1 MSASVACPMCGLPLN
16 RGAVEE
22 LNIEF
27 STLNTCGRCGF
38 GLDLRWR
45 GRGSVFA
52 QPTPD
57 LVIVSSLRT
66 IDHQL
71 STVLPEHLTIEC
83 VHEPMDALGI
93 CARAVRRETPLKAL
107 IILGVGQSER
117 WSDVAVAVRSLEEG
131 FRVSH
136 PVPIWYVS
144 SVDVSIEEQE
154 IFSDLNEIYWYSCA
168 KSQEVDTLL
177 EMTPQLFR

>member
-1 MSASVACPMCGLPLN
+1 MSARVACPMCGLPLN

-27 STLNTCGRCGF
+27 STLNTCSRCGF

-57 LVIVSSLRT
+57 LIVVSPT
-66 IDHQL
+66 QGVDEQL
-71 STVLPEHLTIEC
+71 SALLPDQLTIEQ
-83 VHEPMDALGI
+83 VAEPMDALGV

-107 IILGVGQSER
+107 IILGLGQSER
-117 WSDVAVAVRSLEEG
+117 WSDVAVAVRSLEDG
-131 FRVSH
+131 FRVQN

-144 SVDVSIEEQE
+144 SADTSPEEQD
-154 IFSDLNEIYWYSCA
+154 IFSDLSEIYWYNCEQD
-168 KSQEVDTLL
+168 QEIDTLL
-177 EMTPQLFR
+177 EMAPQLFR

>member
-1 MSASVACPMCGLPLN
+1 MSARIACPMCGLPLN
-16 RGAVEE
+16 RGTVEE
-22 LNIEF
+22 INIEF

-52 QPTPD
+52 RPTPD
-57 LVIVSSLRT
+57 LVIVSPQQNISE
-66 IDHQL
+66 QL
-71 STVLPEHLTIEC
+71 TELLPDQLTIEQ
-83 VHEPMDALGI
+83 VGEPMDALGV

-107 IILGVGQSER
+107 VILSRGLSER

-131 FRVSH
+131 FRVQS

-144 SVDVSIEEQE
+144 SIETTPEEQE
-154 IFSDLNEIYWYSCA
+154 IFSDLSEIYWYKCEQN
-168 KSQEVDTLL
+168 QEVDILF
-177 EMTPQLFR
+177 EMAPQLFR

>member
-1 MSASVACPMCGLPLN
+1 MSGRVACPMCGLPLD

-52 QPTPD
+52 RPTPD
-57 LVIVSSLRT
+57 LVVVSPAHDIATKLES
-66 IDHQL
+66 
-71 STVLPEHLTIEC
+71 VLPNQLTIER
-83 VHEPMDALGI
+83 VSEPMDALGV

-107 IILGVGQSER
+107 IILERGQSER
-117 WSDVAVAVRSLEEG
+117 WSDVAVAVRSLEDG
-131 FRVSH
+131 FRVEI

-144 SVDVSIEEQE
+144 SVDTSVEEQD
-154 IFSDLNEIYWYSCA
+154 IFSDLSEIYWYNCA
-168 KSQEVDTLL
+168 QDQEIETLL
-177 EMTPQLFR
+177 EMAPQLFR